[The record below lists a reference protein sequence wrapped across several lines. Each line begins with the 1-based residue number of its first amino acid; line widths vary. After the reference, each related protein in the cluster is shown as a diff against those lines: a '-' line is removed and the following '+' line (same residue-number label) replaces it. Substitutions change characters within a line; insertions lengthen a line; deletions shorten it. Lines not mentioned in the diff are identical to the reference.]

1 MEILNCFK
9 FLIQGHHYDIFI
21 LVEVNGNIFSL
32 FYLLIQGS
40 VTHSQGS
47 IRGDTVPFIRSEVKR
62 DIYCKTKWYLFKK
75 LFSGQ
80 TCCIINELVK

>member
-1 MEILNCFK
+1 M
-9 FLIQGHHYDIFI
+9 IQGHHYDIFI

-47 IRGDTVPFIRSEVKR
+47 IRGDIVPFIRSEFKR
-62 DIYCKTKWYLFKK
+62 DIYCKTNGIYLKSYLVVK
-75 LFSGQ
+75 L
-80 TCCIINELVK
+80 VV